1 MKNKALIVAVSEFTT
16 MVHSKAF
23 LIGLLMMP
31 VFMGIAVGVQRFTR
45 DATDIKDRAFVVVDR
60 SGALYAP
67 LKSAADDWN
76 RAREGAGGVRT
87 QPRFLT
93 SEATFGPADD
103 RARAALPDRL

>member
-1 MKNKALIVAVSEFTT
+1 MKNKALIVAISEFTT

-23 LIGLLMMP
+23 LVGLLMMP

-60 SGALYAP
+60 TGALYGP
-67 LKSAADDWN
+67 LKSVADDWN
-76 RAREGAGGVRT
+76 RARPAAAGLRT

-93 SEATFGPADD
+93 SEATFDPADD
-103 RARAALPDRL
+103 RARAELSD